1 MELVIEHARD
11 GIGLGD
17 LLRLE
22 TLAFEHVEEIG
33 VAAEVELVGPIE
45 ADAAIHEQPRHHA
58 VADRRADLA
67 LDVVTDDRQ
76 AFLGEAALPVGLA
89 TDEHRDGVD
98 EPDAGTKCLF
108 CVPLRGFLAADRKVR
123 HHHVDLALAEDADD
137 VGRLSWRFLDDLAQV
152 LAQAVVD
159 HPALDGDPRS
169 PVLWNTN
176 VLLGLV

>member
-108 CVPLRGFLAADRKVR
+108 CVLRGFLAADRKVR
-123 HHHVDLALAEDADD
+123 HHHVDLALAEDAYD
-137 VGRLSWRFLDDLAQV
+137 VGRLPGAFSMTWLRYLPRPSWTIPRSTV
-152 LAQAVVD
+152 T
-159 HPALDGDPRS
+159 PRS